1 MLNPIAAPLAVM
13 RSSLVGSLVATLRR
27 NLALR
32 IDRVRVFEIGRVYG
46 RDPSVRA
53 GDDAVAGVAQPVRI
67 GGLAYGDAAPTQWSS
82 AARRVDFY
90 DVKGD
95 LEALLAPR
103 ELRCTPSRHP
113 ALHPGRSAEL
123 WLGEHSIGVVGELH
137 PRWRQAYELPHA
149 PVLFELDA
157 TAVQQRRLPAFVPVG
172 RFQAVQR
179 DQAFVVSER
188 VSHDQLLAA
197 LTDDP
202 TGLVRRATLFDLYK
216 PSGSS
221 DVAPG
226 EHSMAVRLE
235 LMDDAATLT
244 DERIEAAM
252 NAARERAR
260 ERVGARLRS

>member
-1 MLNPIAAPLAVM
+1 
-13 RSSLVGSLVATLRR
+13 
-27 NLALR
+27 
-32 IDRVRVFEIGRVYG
+32 
-46 RDPSVRA
+46 
-53 GDDAVAGVAQPVRI
+53 VRI
-67 GGLAYGDAAPTQWSS
+67 GGLAHGDAVPTQWGS
-82 AARRVDFY
+82 AARRVDFF

-95 LEALLAPR
+95 LEVLLAPLA
-103 ELRCTPSRHP
+103 LRCAPARHP

-123 WLGEHSIGVVGELH
+123 WLDDRPIGIVGELH

-157 TAVQQRRLPAFVPVG
+157 DAVQQRRLPTFAPIG
-172 RFQAVQR
+172 RFQPVLR

-197 LTDDP
+197 LVDDP
-202 TGLVRRATLFDLYK
+202 SGLVRRATLFDLYR
-216 PSGSS
+216 PSGGS
-221 DVAPG
+221 DVVPG

-244 DERIEAAM
+244 DERIEAALT
-252 NAARERAR
+252 AARERAR